1 MNPLK
6 LFKKIYNLINILTP
20 IAAFLLF
27 FCFCFSYDF
36 AGGYLVESHLT
47 SIFYITYAVCAI
59 ISLISILAQSE
70 FEIITTPNGIHGR
83 AKSYY
88 TASNVASILI
98 GALGFFMSHSPLTR
112 DSIYIASIGLIS
124 FGLFQLMLTSKSGY
138 KFNIL
143 KMVFLFA
150 SIAMPVE
157 LVFGNN
163 LDYNHHINST
173 INIFTV
179 FFAVSFLLYIL
190 TEAKR
195 ICNGAHTHWHLPAM
209 LLTFTTGIVVSSAY
223 FFAFLFDIIKD
234 GSYFYQMLMI
244 MAASAFV
251 AIELKHFMY
260 VAKTKSITEWAEEQR
275 RKNSPTIP
283 KEETQET
290 QNNE

>member
-6 LFKKIYNLINILTP
+6 LFKKIYNLINILTI
-20 IAAFLLF
+20 IAAILLF
-27 FCFCFSYDF
+27 CCFCFSYD
-36 AGGYLVESHLT
+36 ASNGYLENGPLT
-47 SIFYITYAVCAI
+47 LMFFILYGACAV
-59 ISLISILAQSE
+59 ISLVSILTQSE

-88 TASNVASILI
+88 TASNVASILT
-98 GALGFFMSHSPLTR
+98 GALGFFMTHSPSTR
-112 DSIYIASIGLIS
+112 ESIFIASIGLIS

-138 KFNIL
+138 KFNLL
-143 KMVFLFA
+143 KVAFLFV

-157 LVFGNN
+157 IVFGNN

-173 INIFTV
+173 INILTV

-209 LLTFTTGIVVSSAY
+209 LLTFTTGATLSGAY
-223 FFAFLFDIIKD
+223 LFAFLFEIIKD
-234 GSYFYQMLMI
+234 SSYFYQMLMI
-244 MAASAFV
+244 MAVSAFI

-260 VAKTKSITEWAEEQR
+260 VAKTKSITEWTEEQN
-275 RKNSPTIP
+275 RKAPPPPIE
-283 KEETQET
+283 KETQET

>member
-20 IAAFLLF
+20 VAALLMF
-27 FCFCFSYDF
+27 FCFCFSYDLEN
-36 AGGYLVESHLT
+36 GYLIESPLT
-47 SIFYITYAVCAI
+47 LIFYITYGACAV
-59 ISLISILAQSE
+59 ISLISILTQSE
-70 FEIITTPNGIHGR
+70 FEVISTPNGIHGR

-98 GALGFFMSHSPLTR
+98 GALGFFMTHSPLIEK
-112 DSIYIASIGLIS
+112 SILVASIGLIS

-138 KFNIL
+138 KFNIF
-143 KMVFLFA
+143 KVIFLFV

-195 ICNGAHTHWHLPAM
+195 ICNGVHTHWHLPTM
-209 LLTFTTGIVVSSAY
+209 LLTFATGMVVSGAY
-223 FFAFLFDIIKD
+223 LFAFLFDIIKD

-244 MAASAFV
+244 MAVSAFI

-260 VAKTKSITEWAEEQR
+260 VAKTKSITEWTEEQN
-275 RKNSPTIP
+275 RKSSPHP
-283 KEETQET
+283 SEEETT
-290 QNNE
+290 NTPNNP